1 MERGV
6 RGWGCMRGSVFQVG
20 LLEGKGVWGGEGGT
34 GSVKNGLYAGM
45 LCIFCSLRLR
55 FMIGVLR

>member
-1 MERGV
+1 
-6 RGWGCMRGSVFQVG
+6 MRGSVFQVG
-20 LLEGKGVWGGEGGT
+20 LLEGRGVWGGGGGA
-34 GSVKNGLYAGM
+34 GSVKNGLHAGM